1 MVHGKG
7 PLYHKEDAVN
17 LAVQIMDARGRS
29 CWDYRG
35 QVVTEPVEGATPL
48 ELRHIVADAL
58 GQDKDGP
65 FRPRIL
71 LSVLDRLNT
80 SGQIDDEGTADE
92 LLAWAEKTDQL
103 TPLIK
108 ARLIEAT
115 KE

>member
-1 MVHGKG
+1 M
-7 PLYHKEDAVN
+7 N
-17 LAVQIMDARGRS
+17 LSIQIKDARGRP

-35 QVVTEPVEGATPL
+35 QVVTEPAEGATPL

-71 LSVLDRLNT
+71 LGVLDKLNT
-80 SGQIDDEGTADE
+80 TGQIDDEGTLSE
-92 LLAWAEKTDQL
+92 LEAWVEKTEQL

-108 ARLIEAT
+108 ARFFEA
-115 KE
+115 KNYEH

>member
-1 MVHGKG
+1 M
-7 PLYHKEDAVN
+7 N
-17 LAVQIMDARGRS
+17 LAVQVKDARGRQ

-35 QVVTEPVEGATPL
+35 QVITEPTEGATPL

-58 GQDKDGP
+58 GQDKEGP

-71 LSVLDRLNT
+71 LGVLDKLNT
-80 SGQIDDEGTADE
+80 SGQIDDDGTADE

-115 KE
+115 RK